1 MLCDRF
7 EPRRLSLI
15 LLLKLCSVV
24 FWYWLLQCTC
34 TVIIYVSKIFIVFS
48 VSVVNILFDF
58 QVLLNDS
65 EELTSFRSQSVK
77 KKPVENKTA
86 STTI

>member
-7 EPRRLSLI
+7 EPRSHFKSRLSLI

-34 TVIIYVSKIFIVFS
+34 TVILVIYVSKIFIVFS
-48 VSVVNILFDF
+48 VSVVNILFD
-58 QVLLNDS
+58 S
-65 EELTSFRSQSVK
+65 
-77 KKPVENKTA
+77 
-86 STTI
+86 